1 MARFFDPKCTQDL
14 LPKVTNLTANSIL
27 PLSSWKPQ
35 TSMI

>member
-27 PLSSWKPQ
+27 PLS
-35 TSMI
+35 